1 MDQKENKFIVV
12 SYQLYSVKDGEKK
25 LEEQTNVERPYQF
38 ISGFGVSLD
47 AFEQHIVQLEKGSK
61 FDFVISKSEAFGD
74 YDPEGV
80 HKVSREMFSING
92 HFDHENIYK
101 GAVITLMDSEEKRFM
116 ARVLK
121 VEDDGVTIDTN
132 HPLAGND
139 LNFKGEV
146 LENRDATNEE
156 IQMMIKHL
164 SSEGCG
170 CGCDD
175 CGGDCGCHH
184 HDGGCGG
191 HHHHDEGCGC
201 GHCHH

>member
-74 YDPEGV
+74 YDPERV

-121 VEDDGVTIDTN
+121 VEDDGVTIHTN

-146 LENRDATNEE
+146 LENRDATNEG

-175 CGGDCGCHH
+175 CGCD
-184 HDGGCGG
+184 CGG

>member
-132 HPLAGND
+132 HPLAGKT
-139 LNFKGEV
+139 LNFKGRV
-146 LENRDATNEE
+146 IENREATEEE
-156 IQMMIKHL
+156 IQHLIKHMTGGC
-164 SSEGCG
+164 SGCGEHGCGEHEGGCG
-170 CGCDD
+170 CGHHEH
-175 CGGDCGCHH
+175 HH
-184 HDGGCGG
+184 HDGGCG
-191 HHHHDEGCGC
+191 C
-201 GHCHH
+201 GHCH